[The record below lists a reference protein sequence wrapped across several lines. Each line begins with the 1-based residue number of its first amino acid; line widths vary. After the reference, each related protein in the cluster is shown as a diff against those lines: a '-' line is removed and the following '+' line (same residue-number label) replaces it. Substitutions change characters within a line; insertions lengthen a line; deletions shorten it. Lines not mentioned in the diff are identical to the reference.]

1 MWQPSPR
8 QWGVIWVV
16 ALVVVFAWPPASG
29 RSLGAKLVNWAADPR
44 GTLPALPP
52 PLPVGLDDDGDAVS
66 EHDQLETAYYQF
78 RERSAITRWRMDLRD
93 SADPFD
99 ASTERQLLVAISVAA
114 ALVVWRMEAYR

>member
-1 MWQPSPR
+1 
-8 QWGVIWVV
+8 
-16 ALVVVFAWPPASG
+16 
-29 RSLGAKLVNWAADPR
+29 
-44 GTLPALPP
+44 
-52 PLPVGLDDDGDAVS
+52 VS